1 MSFGP
6 VAGLVKMTAKEKVS
20 GDNFNVLSTL
30 REASGS
36 FCAKN
41 ATGGRGQTQ
50 LARIFFFLGSF

>member
-30 REASGS
+30 KEASGS
-36 FCAKN
+36 SC
-41 ATGGRGQTQ
+41 ATGGRAQTQ
-50 LARIFFFLGSF
+50 LAMIFFFLGSF